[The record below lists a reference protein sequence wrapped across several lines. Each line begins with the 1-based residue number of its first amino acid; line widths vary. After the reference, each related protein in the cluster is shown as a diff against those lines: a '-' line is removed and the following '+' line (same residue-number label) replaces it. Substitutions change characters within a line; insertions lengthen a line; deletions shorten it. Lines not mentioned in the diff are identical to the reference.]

1 MSMEVAETIR
11 QQLGGGRFAAM
22 TGVKHFLW
30 GENTLSFQ
38 IAAQNKPK
46 IKGCRIRL
54 DPDDTYTM
62 VFLKKGK
69 KDPVFRTST
78 GMDVVEE
85 RSGLHAEDLQRVFT
99 SVTGLD
105 THL

>member
-1 MSMEVAETIR
+1 MEVAETIR
-11 QQLGGGRFAAM
+11 QQLGGQRFVAM
-22 TGVKHFLW
+22 TGAKHFL
-30 GENTLSFQ
+30 GGDNTLSFQ
-38 IAAQNKPK
+38 ISARNEAK

-54 DPDDTYTM
+54 DPDDTDTQ
-62 VFLKKGK
+62 VFLKMAK

-85 RSGLHAEDLQRVFT
+85 RSGLHAEDLRRVFT

>member
-1 MSMEVAETIR
+1 MDVSQVILTQI
-11 QQLGGGRFAAM
+11 GGRRFTAM
-22 TGVKHFLW
+22 TGAKNFVG
-30 GENTLSFQ
+30 GENTLSFT
-38 IAAQNKPK
+38 IAASNEAK

-54 DPDDTYTM
+54 DADDTYTM
-62 VFLKKGK
+62 VFLKKAK
-69 KDPVFRTST
+69 KDPVFKMSV
-78 GMDVVEE
+78 GLDVAVE